1 MAKRGTLDKP
11 PAGGYKRR
19 MNLRDRAVLALA
31 TGFSVGSIPWAPGT
45 IGTLLGITLCFGLA
59 NISLGA
65 TVLVIVGFIL
75 FAVWVASEA
84 ERLLDQKDAPC
95 IVIDEIIG
103 IVVALAGMPMTPL
116 NIAAGF
122 FVFRIFDIVKP
133 FPARYLDARV
143 PGGWGVVMDDVVAG
157 IYSNFF
163 IRVLSSFF
171 FQGAAART
179 G

>member
-45 IGTLLGITLCFGLA
+45 IGTLLGIPLCFGLA
-59 NISLGA
+59 KISLGA
-65 TVLVIVGFIL
+65 MVLVAVGLVL
-75 FAVWVASEA
+75 FAVWVAGEA

-116 NIAAGF
+116 NLVAGF
-122 FVFRIFDIVKP
+122 IAFRVFDIIKP
-133 FPARYLDARV
+133 FPARFLDAKA
-143 PGGWGVVMDDVVAG
+143 PGGWGVVLDDVVAG
-157 IYSNFF
+157 VYSNIFLNF
-163 IRVLSSFF
+163 LSQFF
-171 FQGAAART
+171 FQRAAAWT